1 MQGDWCHRRAY
12 SPNGAILANR
22 IHGGDGD
29 EARLGKWLHIQPQG
43 AEVMRVP
50 YRRQRNTVLRRAFH
64 QEGSGRGKRGLREA
78 VAGVH
83 AKTASHRVDD
93 GFRMAV
99 DIPALSE
106 STYPGTR
113 KRPWL
118 RRRRGRH
125 GRPCRPECATVADV
139 PFSRRSRPAA
149 SSKSSNA
156 MVLLSVSLPG
166 FAVIR
171 YPRLR
176 CLVDAVLRSSS
187 NARRFRPFAHHCMP
201 IQGWMDIGQACKAL
215 FLSTDTVMSNVSL
228 ISESNS
234 PPLASR

>member
-12 SPNGAILANR
+12 SPERRHPGNR

-29 EARLGKWLHIQPQG
+29 EARFGKWLHIQPQG

-83 AKTASHRVDD
+83 AQKTASHRVDD

-99 DIPALSE
+99 DIPAFERVDVSRNAKE
-106 STYPGTR
+106 AVATGAVAVGTGDR
-113 KRPWL
+113 V
-118 RRRRGRH
+118 GQNVRH
-125 GRPCRPECATVADV
+125 CSRCAV
-139 PFSRRSRPAA
+139 FSKIEA
-149 SSKSSNA
+149 SSIFKSSNA

-187 NARRFRPFAHHCMP
+187 NARRFPAIRPSLHADPGMDGYRP
-201 IQGWMDIGQACKAL
+201 GVQGTL
-215 FLSTDTVMSNVSL
+215 
-228 ISESNS
+228 
-234 PPLASR
+234 P